1 MQAWFR
7 RSPKN
12 PAVIYR
18 GRLAP
23 TPSGLLHLGHAQ
35 TFWIAHQRCRER
47 RGRLVLRQED
57 LDRARCR
64 PEYAVA
70 AEEDLHWLGLDWDE
84 GPYYQSRRLP
94 LYQEHLQ
101 RLQASGHVYPCSCSR
116 KEVQESQRA
125 PNLGD
130 EEPLYAGTCRQGA
143 QHQEI
148 RAWRFRVPERA
159 VEFVDL
165 NQGPQRFIGQEDF
178 GDFVVWR
185 PQAGPSYQL
194 AVVVDDA
201 LMGISEVVR
210 GCDLLLSTA
219 RQLLLYEALGYA
231 PPDFFHCPLVTDD
244 RGVRLAKRHD
254 ALALKTL
261 RERGENPPRFTEQ

>member
-1 MQAWFR
+1 M
-7 RSPKN
+7 
-12 PAVIYR
+12 VYR

-47 RGRLVLRQED
+47 HGQLVLRQED

-64 PEYAVA
+64 PEFALA

-84 GPYYQSRRLP
+84 GPYYQSQRLP
-94 LYQEHLQ
+94 LYEEHL
-101 RLQASGHVYPCSCSR
+101 RLLQASGHVYACSCSR
-116 KEVQESQRA
+116 KEVQEAQRA
-125 PNLGD
+125 PNQGD
-130 EEPLYAGTCRQGA
+130 EEPLYGGCCRKGP
-143 QHQEI
+143 QHSEI

-159 VEFVDL
+159 VEFTDL
-165 NQGPQRFIGQEDF
+165 ARGPQRFLGQQDF

-201 LMGISEVVR
+201 LMRITEVVR

-219 RQLLLYEALGYA
+219 RQILLYQALGLDA
-231 PPDFFHCPLVTDD
+231 PEFYHCPLITDES
-244 RGVRLAKRHD
+244 GVRLAKRHD

-261 RERGENPPRFTEQ
+261 RERGENPPRFTQR

>member
-1 MQAWFR
+1 M
-7 RSPKN
+7 
-12 PAVIYR
+12 YR

-23 TPSGLLHLGHAQ
+23 TPSGFLHLGHAQ
-35 TFWIAHQRCRER
+35 TFWTAHQRCRQR
-47 RGRLVLRQED
+47 QGQLVLRQED

-64 PEYAVA
+64 PEFARA
-70 AEEDLHWLGLDWDE
+70 AEEDLRWLGLDWDE
-84 GPYYQSRRLP
+84 GPYFQSQRLA
-94 LYQEHLQ
+94 LYAEYFR
-101 RLQASGHVYPCSCSR
+101 RLQARGYVYACSCSR
-116 KEVQESQRA
+116 KEVQEAQRA

-130 EEPLYAGTCRQGA
+130 EEPLYGGTCRHGP
-143 QHQEI
+143 QHEEI

-159 VEFVDL
+159 VEFTDL
-165 NQGPQRFIGQEDF
+165 ALGSQRFIGQQDF

-201 LMGISEVVR
+201 LMHISEVVR

-219 RQLLLYEALGYA
+219 RQLLLYQALDLTA
-231 PPDFFHCPLVTDD
+231 PSFYHCPLVTDEH
-244 RGVRLAKRHD
+244 GVRLAKRHD

-261 RERGENPPRFTEQ
+261 RERGENPPRFTER

>member
-1 MQAWFR
+1 M
-7 RSPKN
+7 
-12 PAVIYR
+12 YR

-47 RGRLVLRQED
+47 RGQLVLRQED
-57 LDRARCR
+57 LDQARCR

-130 EEPLYAGTCRQGA
+130 EEPLYAGTCRHGT
-143 QHQEI
+143 QHEEI

-159 VEFVDL
+159 LEFVDL
-165 NQGPQRFIGQEDF
+165 NQGPQCFIGQEDF

-201 LMGISEVVR
+201 LMRISEVVR

-219 RQLLLYEALGYA
+219 RQLLLYEALGYG

-244 RGVRLAKRHD
+244 QGLRLAKRHD